1 MSKLSHVKKGDT
13 VLVVSGNHRGSQGK
27 VLGVIAKNQRVL
39 VEGVHMI
46 KKHVR
51 RAQNASEGGIV
62 EREGTIHISNL
73 KVVSEATQ
81 N

>member
-27 VLGVIAKNQRVL
+27 VLGVIAKNQRVQ
-39 VEGVHMI
+39 VEGVHMV

-73 KVVSEATQ
+73 KVVSETSQ

>member
-13 VLVVSGNHRGSQGK
+13 VLVVAGNHCGSQGK
-27 VLGVIAKNQRVL
+27 VLEVNSKSQRVL

-46 KKHVR
+46 KKHLR
-51 RAQNASEGGIV
+51 RAQNSSEGGIV

-73 KVVSEATQ
+73 KVVSAASQ